1 MNEIVV
7 NGALVL
13 AFVLMGGVFAAT
25 EIALVSLREGQIRRL
40 EQRGGRGVR
49 TAALARN
56 PNRFLSAVQIGVT
69 VAGFFSA
76 AYGASTIA
84 PAVSPALVSWGLPA
98 AAASISALV
107 GTTLV
112 ISYLSLI
119 LGELVPKRIALQRAT
134 GVSLLTAPVVDRF
147 ATAMRPV
154 IWVLSVSTDLLVR
167 LVGGDPKA
175 KGEDITH
182 EELRDLLIG
191 HKAIAE
197 DERRILSEVFDAGHR
212 SLAEVMRPRTDVD
225 FLSADTALSL
235 AREQALQWGH
245 SRYPVTKSSH
255 DDISGF
261 VHLRDLLLADERTVN
276 TVADVCRPVLHLPGC
291 KPALAALTDMRR
303 ENLQIAIV
311 VDEYGGT
318 AGIVTLEDIVEEI
331 VGEIRDEYD
340 DPAVPDVSTIPK
352 RQRVDGLL
360 LADDFEA
367 LTGISLPAGPYDTV
381 AGFLLHRLQRL
392 PQLGD
397 TVVFDGHGLTVS
409 ALDGRRISGIRV
421 THPHA
426 PAHGSGSQSVGDGQR
441 V

>member
-7 NGALVL
+7 NIVLVL
-13 AFVLMGGVFAAT
+13 AFVLIGGGFAAT

-40 EQRGGRGVR
+40 EQRGGRGAR

-69 VAGFFSA
+69 VAGFLSA

-84 PAVSPALVSWGLPA
+84 PAVSPALQSWGLPP
-98 AAASISALV
+98 AAASITALV

-119 LGELVPKRIALQRAT
+119 LGELAPKRIALQRST
-134 GVSLLTAPVVDRF
+134 GVSLLTAPALDRF
-147 ATAMRPV
+147 ATVMRPA
-154 IWVLSVSTDLLVR
+154 IWFLSLSTDLLVR
-167 LVGGDPKA
+167 LVGGDPKI
-175 KGEDITH
+175 KGEAITH

-191 HKAIAE
+191 HNAIAE

-212 SLAEVMRPRTDVD
+212 SLVEVMRPRTDVD
-225 FLSADTALSL
+225 FLSSDTALPL
-235 AREQALQWGH
+235 ARERALQWGH
-245 SRYPVTKSSH
+245 SRYPVANTSY
-255 DDISGF
+255 DDIVGF
-261 VHLRDLLLADERTVN
+261 VHLRDLLLADERAVATVS
-276 TVADVCRPVLHLPGC
+276 DVSRPVLHLPGC

-331 VGEIRDEYD
+331 VGEIGDEYD
-340 DPAVPDVSTIPK
+340 EPAASPVSPIPK

-360 LADDFEA
+360 LVDDFESVTA
-367 LTGISLPAGPYDTV
+367 ITLPAGPYDTV
-381 AGFLLHRLQRL
+381 AGFMLHRLQRV

-397 TVVFDGHGLTVS
+397 TVIFEGHRLTVS
-409 ALDGRRISGIRV
+409 TLDGRRISGIRV
-421 THPHA
+421 THPHSA
-426 PAHGSGSQSVGDGQR
+426 THGQVIQSTQ
-441 V
+441 

>member
-7 NGALVL
+7 NSALVL
-13 AFVLMGGVFAAT
+13 VFVLVGGVFAAT
-25 EIALVSLREGQIRRL
+25 EIALVSLREGQICQL
-40 EQRGGRGVR
+40 ERRGGRSAR

-69 VAGFFSA
+69 VAGFLSA

-84 PAVSPALVSWGLPA
+84 PALTPTFESWGLPS
-98 AAASISALV
+98 AAASVTALV

-119 LGELVPKRIALQRAT
+119 LGELVPKRIALQRST
-134 GVSLLTAPVVDRF
+134 GVSLLTAPALDRF

-154 IWVLSVSTDLLVR
+154 IWFLSVSTDLLVR
-167 LVGGDPKA
+167 VVGGDPKA

-191 HKAIAE
+191 HNAIAE

-212 SLAEVMRPRTDVD
+212 SLVEVMRPRTDVD
-225 FLSADTALSL
+225 FLSVDTALPL
-235 AREQALQWGH
+235 AREQALRWGH
-245 SRYPVTKSSH
+245 SRYPVAGTSF
-255 DDISGF
+255 DDIAGF
-261 VHLRDLLLADERTVN
+261 VHLRDLLLADDHTVI

-303 ENLQIAIV
+303 DNLQIAIV

-340 DPAVPDVSTIPK
+340 EPPAIRPSPIPIHQK
-352 RQRVDGLL
+352 IDGLL
-360 LADDFEA
+360 LVEDFESA
-367 LTGISLPAGPYDTV
+367 TGITLPEGPYDTV
-381 AGFLLHRLQRL
+381 AGFVLHRLQRV

-397 TVVFDGHGLTVS
+397 TVILDGHRLTVS
-409 ALDGRRISGIRV
+409 TLDGRRISSIRV
-421 THPHA
+421 THPH
-426 PAHGSGSQSVGDGQR
+426 R
-441 V
+441 VMHT